1 MRKYLILLS
10 IFAIVL
16 SSCDGERVFTPKP
29 RMYPRVDYPT
39 HAYEQFQ
46 SDVCNFTFLKPVYS
60 EVDSDVDF
68 FGEKKSDLCWF
79 DLNIKQLNST
89 IHFSYNKIEGEN
101 TLQKLVDD
109 SFQLVEKHN
118 VKAEYRAES
127 PVDNQY
133 GVQGFR
139 FDIDGPVASPI
150 NFFLTDTTQHFVRA
164 SLYFND
170 AVYPDSIAPVLDF
183 VSQDV
188 AKILETF
195 RWKE

>member
-1 MRKYLILLS
+1 MKHCFILLVV
-10 IFAIVL
+10 FAITMV
-16 SSCDGERVFTPKP
+16 SCDGDRVYTPKP
-29 RMYPRVDYPT
+29 RMFPRVDYPT
-39 HAYEQFQ
+39 HAYEPFENA
-46 SDVCNFTFLKPVYS
+46 DCNFTFSKPTYA

-68 FGEKKSDLCWF
+68 FGEKRSNLCWF
-79 DLNIKQLNST
+79 DLDIKQLNTT
-89 IHFSYNKIEGEN
+89 IHFSYNKIEGDN

-109 SFQLVEKHN
+109 AFRIVEKHN

-127 PVDNQY
+127 PIDNEY

-164 SLYFND
+164 SLYFNN
-170 AVYPDSIAPVLDF
+170 AVNPDSIAPVLDF

-188 AKILETF
+188 DKILETF